1 MIRGINQQNI
11 FSLYEDYEK
20 FIAIKEIRHLVLSKY
35 HIELA
40 TLQNA
45 PTIIKDKIL
54 KYLKELDGCSLRQV
68 SRLTGFTVNKIF
80 KV

>member
-1 MIRGINQQNI
+1 MPTKRETL
-11 FSLYEDYEK
+11 SD
-20 FIAIKEIRHLVLSKY
+20 KEIRHIVLSNY

-40 TLQNA
+40 TLQNV
-45 PTIIKDKIL
+45 PKITQDKVL

>member
-1 MIRGINQQNI
+1 MKI
-11 FSLYEDYEK
+11 D
-20 FIAIKEIRHLVLSKY
+20 
-35 HIELA
+35 EL
-40 TLQNA
+40 
-45 PTIIKDKIL
+45 PESIILKDKIL

>member
-1 MIRGINQQNI
+1 MPTKRETL
-11 FSLYEDYEK
+11 SD
-20 FIAIKEIRHLVLSKY
+20 KETNNLVLSKY
-35 HIELA
+35 QIELV

-45 PTIIKDKIL
+45 PTIIQDKVL

>member
-11 FSLYEDYEK
+11 FSLYEDYKK
-20 FIAIKEIRHLVLSKY
+20 FIAIKEIRHLVLGKY

-40 TLQNA
+40 TLQSA